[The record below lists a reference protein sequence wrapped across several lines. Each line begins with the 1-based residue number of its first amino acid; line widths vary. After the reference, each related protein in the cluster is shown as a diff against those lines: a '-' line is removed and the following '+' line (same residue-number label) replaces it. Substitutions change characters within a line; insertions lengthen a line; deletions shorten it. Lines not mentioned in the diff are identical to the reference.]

1 MKIRVAILDK
11 DENYKNRIL
20 SVFQVKYAEKIELY
34 IFSKTDQLKVA
45 LEQKKLDMV
54 LVDEEI
60 EIDEFPEETVFVY
73 LSKTI
78 GVEELNDHP
87 AICKFQKID
96 TIYKQILGIYADT
109 NAAMKI
115 KSGDNGAK
123 IILFMSAQGGS
134 GVSAAAAAYSLKR
147 ALEHKKVFY
156 LNIERFGGVD
166 LYFSSDGSMSFS
178 EVIYALKSKKSNLI
192 IKLESN
198 MKTDKSGVDFFSDC
212 KNAYDM
218 FELKDDEVIRLI
230 QGISKTKEYDEI
242 VVDVSEGLNERGLML
257 MEDYADKIV
266 YVNDGSK
273 NGNRKFERFCQ
284 VMKLLEQRSEK
295 RVFDKM
301 VLLYNRYSSKTSEQ
315 LSESPMQVLGG
326 IHRYEG
332 TSGRELIEQI
342 AKTDVLEKI

>member
-1 MKIRVAILDK
+1 
-11 DENYKNRIL
+11 
-20 SVFQVKYAEKIELY
+20 
-34 IFSKTDQLKVA
+34 
-45 LEQKKLDMV
+45 
-54 LVDEEI
+54 
-60 EIDEFPEETVFVY
+60 
-73 LSKTI
+73 
-78 GVEELNDHP
+78 
-87 AICKFQKID
+87 
-96 TIYKQILGIYADT
+96 
-109 NAAMKI
+109 
-115 KSGDNGAK
+115 
-123 IILFMSAQGGS
+123 
-134 GVSAAAAAYSLKR
+134 
-147 ALEHKKVFY
+147 
-156 LNIERFGGVD
+156 
-166 LYFSSDGSMSFS
+166 
-178 EVIYALKSKKSNLI
+178 
-192 IKLESN
+192 
-198 MKTDKSGVDFFSDC
+198 
-212 KNAYDM
+212 M